1 MDAFSHLF
9 RQELAGLVTE
19 AVRTELEKRF
29 PQRAITPTA
38 ALKAREAAGYLGISR
53 GSFYNL
59 LQVDKELA
67 GASTYIGDARV
78 WRIRFLDVWLERRQG
93 AQIKLPEKTIKQSE
107 AQPGAPTREAP

>member
-19 AVRTELEKRF
+19 AVRAEIEKQF
-29 PQRAITPTA
+29 QQKPITLTA
-38 ALKAREAAGYLGISR
+38 ALKAREAARYLGISR

-67 GASTYIGDARV
+67 GASIYIGDARV
-78 WRIRFLDVWLERRQG
+78 WPIRFLDIWLERRQG
-93 AQIKLPEKTIKQSE
+93 AQIKLSEKTSKQSE
-107 AQPGAPTREAP
+107 VQPGVPAVEAP

>member
-38 ALKAREAAGYLGISR
+38 ALKAREAARYLGISR

-67 GASTYIGDARV
+67 GASIYIGDARV
-78 WRIRFLDVWLERRQG
+78 WSIIFLDAWLAQKQG
-93 AQIKLPEKTIKQSE
+93 QQIDLTKPTSRIAARKEE
-107 AQPGAPTREAP
+107 AE